1 LGTAAIWQP
10 LAIWQLRRFG
20 DLGDLLKRFSIG
32 DLGTP
37 AIWRFG
43 DLAASASSSWRL
55 QRYSSLGKI
64 GAIWQPRQNRGSRDL
79 GAAVIWQQRRSWGSG
94 DLGAAAIWQQ
104 RRSGGSSDL
113 ESTAKW

>member
-1 LGTAAIWQP
+1 LSISSNSRYPAHHLGTAAIWQP

-43 DLAASASSSWRL
+43 SLGEFQVGGCSDMAASA
-55 QRYSSLGKI
+55 K
-64 GAIWQPRQNRGSRDL
+64 
-79 GAAVIWQQRRSWGSG
+79 
-94 DLGAAAIWQQ
+94 
-104 RRSGGSSDL
+104 
-113 ESTAKW
+113 